1 MAGKAYSHHFEKT
14 VDVDA
19 TPERVFQELDDH
31 ERLAAHM
38 MRSSAMM
45 AGSRMHYEFDDAE
58 GRAVGSKI
66 RMSGTM
72 LGIKL
77 DVSEVVVERDPP
89 NLKTWQTVGQP
100 RLLVIGHYRMGFRL
114 SSRGPT
120 SILTVFID
128 YDDPPGPWSVLGRLL
143 GPAYARWCTVNMAEG
158 AAAAFLAPGA
168 AR

>member
-1 MAGKAYSHHFEKT
+1 MAGRTYSHHFEKT

-19 TPERVFQELDDH
+19 PPERVFQELDDH

-58 GRAVGSKI
+58 GRAIGSKI

-77 DVSEVVVERDPP
+77 DVSEVVIERDPP
-89 NLKTWQTVGQP
+89 NRKTWQTVDKP
-100 RLLVIGHYRMGFRL
+100 RLLVMGDYRMGFRV
-114 SSRGPT
+114 SSRGRT
-120 SILTVFID
+120 SSLTVFID
-128 YDDPPGPWSVLGRLL
+128 YDDPPGLWSVLGRLL

-158 AAAAFLAPGA
+158 VYAAFAAPA
-168 AR
+168 VSR